1 MQCESKRCLVLKKKY
16 TKQQHKNALCTW
28 AKMYKYIRKIFK
40 NNMNKYMNSS
50 WKTFLCCYGES
61 GKRITQVYKYH
72 IQTRLQYKT
81 VIHNY
86 IKIVN
91 FKFIF
96 NNFIL
101 LFQLADFYGC
111 LIHSLFNAAPYEMFY
126 LTWIIAQPPKQLC
139 ERKLNTNEW
148 TCNEVKFIPINRCVH
163 SAGWNNGTSGRQRPR
178 QGSVTGKDWRARKT

>member
-1 MQCESKRCLVLKKKY
+1 MEFSIGGKEDKADQEQDRWNQPTRMKKREGVGGWGRKKMKL
-16 TKQQHKNALCTW
+16 QHKNALCTW
-28 AKMYKYIRKIFK
+28 AKMNKYIRKIFK

-139 ERKLNTNEW
+139 ERKQ
-148 TCNEVKFIPINRCVH
+148 K
-163 SAGWNNGTSGRQRPR
+163 
-178 QGSVTGKDWRARKT
+178 

>member
-1 MQCESKRCLVLKKKY
+1 M
-16 TKQQHKNALCTW
+16 
-28 AKMYKYIRKIFK
+28 
-40 NNMNKYMNSS
+40 
-50 WKTFLCCYGES
+50 
-61 GKRITQVYKYH
+61 
-72 IQTRLQYKT
+72 QYKT

-139 ERKLNTNEW
+139 ERKQKMNEHA
-148 TCNEVKFIPINRCVH
+148 TKSNSSPTTGVFIQQVEIMGHQEGRDQDREV
-163 SAGWNNGTSGRQRPR
+163 
-178 QGSVTGKDWRARKT
+178 

>member
-1 MQCESKRCLVLKKKY
+1 MKEQ
-16 TKQQHKNALCTW
+16 
-28 AKMYKYIRKIFK
+28 
-40 NNMNKYMNSS
+40 
-50 WKTFLCCYGES
+50 
-61 GKRITQVYKYH
+61 
-72 IQTRLQYKT
+72 QTRLQYQT

-126 LTWIIAQPPKQLC
+126 LTWIIAQPPEMYYLL
-139 ERKLNTNEW
+139 R
-148 TCNEVKFIPINRCVH
+148 
-163 SAGWNNGTSGRQRPR
+163 
-178 QGSVTGKDWRARKT
+178 